1 MPLSNSLPWHR
12 CVSHRSTLV
21 ALGLFL
27 LLATETISATEISV
41 LAGFQLNDEFIVTD
55 DVTTDP
61 PPEEPGQPG
70 TSIGVDNGGSAALAL
85 DFNFGSDPTDRLG
98 VYFST
103 HATDIDANAG
113 LSDSGIRVSHLHFTG
128 TKLYD
133 MGGWSGF
140 AVAGLGAT
148 LLEPD
153 DSSLESSTEF
163 SMQVGGGALVPITK
177 HLLLRFDARWMPT
190 FTGTGAAGICKG
202 GCVIAV
208 DSDLYHQFQLNA
220 GISLRF

>member
-1 MPLSNSLPWHR
+1 MLAPDG
-12 CVSHRSTLV
+12 STLSGD
-21 ALGLFL
+21 ALRFTR
-27 LLATETISATEISV
+27 LLALSFSLSLAAESASAGEVSV

-55 DVTTDP
+55 DVTIDP

-70 TSIGVDNGGSAALAL
+70 ASIGVDNGGSAAVAL
-85 DFNFGSDPTDRLG
+85 DFNIGSDPTDRLG
-98 VYFST
+98 VFYST

-133 MGGWSGF
+133 MDGWSGF

-153 DSSLESSTEF
+153 DASLESSTEF

-177 HLLLRFDARWMPT
+177 NLLLRFDARWMPT
-190 FTGTGAAGICKG
+190 FTGTGVAGICKG

-220 GISLRF
+220 GIALRF